1 MPCDKRMQ
9 FSHGFGGH
17 TSKAQVHLLLC
28 LPQCTMALL
37 AWVSLDL
44 ELSHLCLCRPWLH
57 HVWFSYSFLTR
68 TPAAAVRVTRILHEL
83 GFTND
88 LCRGPI
94 LRQGSEMNLGE
105 TTSKPKQG
113 ST

>member
-1 MPCDKRMQ
+1 
-9 FSHGFGGH
+9 
-17 TSKAQVHLLLC
+17 
-28 LPQCTMALL
+28 MALL

-57 HVWFSYSFLTR
+57 HVWVFIQLSHQDT
-68 TPAAAVRVTRILHEL
+68 AVAVRVTRILYEL

-88 LCRGPI
+88 LCRDPI

>member
-1 MPCDKRMQ
+1 
-9 FSHGFGGH
+9 
-17 TSKAQVHLLLC
+17 
-28 LPQCTMALL
+28 MALL

-44 ELSHLCLCRPWLH
+44 ELSHLCLCRPWLP

-68 TPAAAVRVTRILHEL
+68 TPAVAVRVTRILYEL

-88 LCRGPI
+88 LCRDPI